1 MMVGVGTGRGGR
13 GDDAGLVPGRRL
25 TEAYGWITTTIAV
38 ANATGQAAGG
48 TPDPAIQPPHR
59 LPRRNAVRTIPGL
72 PVWIS
77 RQHLVTATPANP

>member
-1 MMVGVGTGRGGR
+1 M
-13 GDDAGLVPGRRL
+13 DGLVPGRRL

-48 TPDPAIQPPHR
+48 LLAERFDHHTGFLAAT
-59 LPRRNAVRTIPGL
+59 LCVLSLAL

-77 RQHLVTATPANP
+77 RQHLVIAAPAN